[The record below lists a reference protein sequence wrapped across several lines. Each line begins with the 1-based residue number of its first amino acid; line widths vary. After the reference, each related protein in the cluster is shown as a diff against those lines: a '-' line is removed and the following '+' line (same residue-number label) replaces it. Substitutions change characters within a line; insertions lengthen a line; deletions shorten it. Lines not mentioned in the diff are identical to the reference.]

1 MMMRRSL
8 SIPHAELGA
17 GQSGGECSLIVCLPR
32 TRRYTR
38 MTGRRNLSI
47 PHVALKVGQSE
58 SKCWH
63 GLCLPHILSPHVVRA
78 AKVKGKGRSFDANFK
93 SCAESDQPLVQKGFA
108 LLLLA
113 QK

>member
-1 MMMRRSL
+1 MMVRRKVL
-8 SIPHAELGA
+8 APHAELGVSLA
-17 GQSGGECSLIVCLPR
+17 DGTCSLIVCLPR

-38 MTGRRNLSI
+38 MTGQRNLSI
-47 PHVALKVGQSE
+47 PHTALKVGQSDGT
-58 SKCWH
+58 CWH

-93 SCAESDQPLVQKGFA
+93 GCAESDHLAIQKGFA